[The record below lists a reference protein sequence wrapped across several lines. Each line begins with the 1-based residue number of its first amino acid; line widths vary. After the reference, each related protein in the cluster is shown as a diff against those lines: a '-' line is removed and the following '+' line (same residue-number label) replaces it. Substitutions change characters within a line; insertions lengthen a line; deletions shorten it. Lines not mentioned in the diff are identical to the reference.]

1 MSLYVTLQYT
11 KAVLVVA
18 GVLAANSV
26 GADTRRNPTQQQP
39 PPERVDQD
47 RQVDQQRQEVPIF
60 RVTVVG
66 RTTAAVNYRHRSG
79 ATKVDFRGTVLLP
92 ASRGEAKVE
101 SKQGYMEIEVE
112 FDELAPATKFGPEY
126 LTYVMW
132 AVTPEG
138 RATNLGEVL
147 LNGTESKLNVT
158 TELQAFGLIVT
169 AEPYFA
175 VSQPSDV
182 VVMENVVRSDTRG
195 AVEFVD
201 AKYELLKRGT
211 YLMES
216 DARDLPVQ
224 RLDPSIP
231 LELYEA
237 QNAVH
242 FARLAGAD
250 EYATD
255 TYDRAR
261 TLLARAES
269 YLVNNNRR
277 PAIMTAREA
286 AQASEDARLIAI
298 ERRETELAAR
308 DRRMILDRES
318 AARNREAAANAR
330 ATEAGEREA
339 EAMRRAELERRE
351 RQQAE
356 ADRASADVERL
367 AAEQR
372 LRTSERNA
380 GEAAARLAREREEL
394 EAERAESERR
404 RIELDAARSAAER
417 ARADAE
423 SAVQQLSRERAAAE
437 ARAAQLAREKAE
449 ADARADQAMDA
460 VAQAERERLA
470 LREKLQQQLNII
482 LETRESARGL
492 IVNMSDVLFDTGSA
506 TLKPG
511 AREKLAKVAGV
522 LLAYP
527 TLQIHVEG
535 HTDNVGGDE
544 YNQGL
549 SERRAESVRAYL
561 VQGGISR
568 TVIDAMG
575 FGESRPVVGNT
586 TASGRQQN
594 RRVELVVSGDAI
606 ATPTERRQ

>member
-1 MSLYVTLQYT
+1 MKLKQSM
-11 KAVLVVA
+11 AVLVLGSA
-18 GVLAANSV
+18 IILPAAN
-26 GADTRRNPTQQQP
+26 AQTRRNPTQQP
-39 PPERVDQD
+39 PVPEIDAQD
-47 RQVDQQRQEVPIF
+47 RQPVPIF

-66 RTTAAVNYRHRSG
+66 RTTPAVNYRHRAG
-79 ATKVDFRGTVLLP
+79 ATKVDFRGTALLP
-92 ASRGEAKVE
+92 AARGEAKVE
-101 SKQGYMEIEVE
+101 SKQGYIEIEVE
-112 FDELAPATKFGPEY
+112 FDELVAATRFGPEY

-182 VVMENVVRSDTRG
+182 VVMENVVRRDTRG
-195 AVEFVD
+195 AVDVVE

-216 DARDLPVQ
+216 NARDLPIR
-224 RLDPSIP
+224 RLDPAVP
-231 LELYEA
+231 LEIYEA
-237 QNAVH
+237 QNAVY
-242 FARLAGAD
+242 FARVAGAD

-261 TLLARAES
+261 TLLARAEG
-269 YLVNNNRR
+269 YLANNERR

-298 ERRETELAAR
+298 ERREAEFTAR
-308 DRRMILDRES
+308 ERRLILDRET
-318 AARNREAAANAR
+318 AARGREAAAIDR
-330 ATEAGEREA
+330 AAEAAERASDAGDREA
-339 EAMRRAELERRE
+339 AAVRRAEQERRQ
-351 RQQAE
+351 RQEADTQRQAAE
-356 ADRASADVERL
+356 AERL

-372 LRTSERNA
+372 LRASERSA
-380 GEAAARLAREREEL
+380 EDAAARLARERQSL
-394 EAERAESERR
+394 EVERAESERR
-404 RIELDAARSAAER
+404 RVELEAARNAADR
-417 ARADAE
+417 ARAEAE
-423 SAVQQLSRERAAAE
+423 SAVQQLTRERAAAD
-437 ARAAQLAREKAE
+437 ARAEQLAREKAE
-449 ADARADQAMDA
+449 ADARAGQAADA
-460 VAQAERERLA
+460 AAQSERERLA

-522 LLAYP
+522 LLSYP
-527 TLQIHVEG
+527 GLQIHVEG
-535 HTDNVGGDE
+535 HTDNVGGDDC
-544 YNQGL
+544 NQGL

-561 VQGGISR
+561 VQAGISR
-568 TVIDAMG
+568 TVIDAIG

-586 TASGRQQN
+586 TAAGRQQN
-594 RRVELVVSGDAI
+594 RRVELVVSGEAI
-606 ATPTERRQ
+606 ATPGDRRQ